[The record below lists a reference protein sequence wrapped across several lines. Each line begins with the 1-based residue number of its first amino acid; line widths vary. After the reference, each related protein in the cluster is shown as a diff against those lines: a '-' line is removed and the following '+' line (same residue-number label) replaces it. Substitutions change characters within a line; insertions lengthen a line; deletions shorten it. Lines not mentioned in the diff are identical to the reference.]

1 MCVHSMCAWYVHVV
15 WWACVQCVWGCGV
28 CVCSMGVRCG
38 GCAYS
43 VCWGCAMRRECIQRV
58 HLHRRT
64 FGRSPSQAAEPAC
77 VKGSE
82 GEEGRRPLHRTLFN
96 VLWIFLTA
104 SCTDVLISASRF
116 SFHARPWERKWC
128 DFSSNSNTREL
139 FLRSLF
145 WGQCLVLQSLLQR
158 QRHSP

>member
-1 MCVHSMCAWYVHVV
+1 MCAQCDVCAQHVCMVCARGMVGVCAV
-15 WWACVQCVWGCGV
+15 WGGCGV

-43 VCWGCAMRRECIQRV
+43 VCWGCAMRRVCRQRV

-82 GEEGRRPLHRTLFN
+82 GEEGRRPLPGTLFN
-96 VLWIFLTA
+96 VL
-104 SCTDVLISASRF
+104 
-116 SFHARPWERKWC
+116 
-128 DFSSNSNTREL
+128 
-139 FLRSLF
+139 
-145 WGQCLVLQSLLQR
+145 
-158 QRHSP
+158 